1 MPEPRAT
8 APHRLLIHNARIY
21 PDASGATAAAML
33 FEGGRVRWLGQAG
46 DALPPAEQII
56 DAQGKTLLPGLID
69 AHAHLLWM
77 AIDRLTWNLAG
88 PHGPRSLAELLDGL
102 RDRRLDAGEW
112 IVANGLSEARLA
124 EQRLPTRWELDA
136 VVPDRPVVLRRAC
149 GHAAVVNSVALRRA
163 GYRDD
168 AVDPVGGLLER
179 REDGVPNGVLREA
192 AAAVLYPMLPS
203 PAWAEVQTSLGA
215 VAQDCLALGLSTV
228 VEAAVGFTYGF
239 ETEWT
244 LWHALRAAAP
254 FPLRMGFMLAIGPT
268 EAAMRGLRPTRDPDW
283 QVATLKFFSDGTL
296 GSRTA
301 ALQAPYCACGQ
312 RKGLL
317 MNAPQALRRHVA
329 QAARDGWQVAVH
341 AIGDQGVEEAVAAI
355 EGAPAPQGMPHRLEH
370 LGLAS
375 DRLCD
380 RLAQARIAV
389 VTQSSF
395 IERMGDSFEA
405 ALGPQRS
412 QALYRARALLE
423 RGVLLAGSSDAP
435 AGALSPFVSMADA
448 RERRTARGTVLGADE
463 RLSASQ
469 AVRCH
474 TENAAAVLGRAE
486 DLGHLR
492 VGAAA
497 DAILVDTDPYRAG
510 AGEVR
515 ETRLLLHVRG
525 GAVVLE
531 RATSTE

>member
-1 MPEPRAT
+1 MPEPHRA
-8 APHRLLIHNARIY
+8 APPRLLIYNAAIY
-21 PDASGATAAAML
+21 PDSSGATAAAVL
-33 FEGGRVRWLGQAG
+33 FEGGRVRWVGQAG
-46 DALPPAEQII
+46 DALPAAEHRI

-69 AHAHLLWM
+69 PHAHLLWM
-77 AIDRLTWNLAG
+77 AIDRLTWNLGG
-88 PHGPRSLAELLDGL
+88 PHGPGSLADLMDGL
-102 RDRRLDAGEW
+102 RDRRLDSGEW
-112 IVANGLSEARLA
+112 IVAHGLSEARLA

-136 VVPDRPVVLRRAC
+136 VVSDRPVVLRRAC
-149 GHAAVVNSVALRRA
+149 GHAAVANTLALRRA
-163 GYRDD
+163 GYADD
-168 AVDPVGGLLER
+168 AVDPVGGMLER

-203 PAWAEVQTSLGA
+203 PALADVQASLGV

-239 ETEWT
+239 ETEWQ
-244 LWHALRAAAP
+244 LWNALRGAAP

-268 EAAMRGLRPTRDPDW
+268 EAAMRGLRPTREPDW

-301 ALQAPYCACGQ
+301 ALHAPYCACGQ

-317 MNAPQALRRHVA
+317 KNPPQALRRHVA

-341 AIGDQGVEEAVAAI
+341 AIGDQGVEEAVAAM
-355 EGAPAPQGMPHRLEH
+355 EGAAPLPGMPHRLEH
-370 LGLAS
+370 LGLAP
-375 DRLCD
+375 DPLCD

-389 VTQSSF
+389 VTQASF
-395 IERMGDSFEA
+395 IERMGDSFAA

-412 QALYRARALLE
+412 PLLYRAHALLE

-435 AGALSPFVSMADA
+435 AGALSPFESMAAA
-448 RERRTARGTVLGADE
+448 RERRTATGHVLGAAE

-469 AVRCH
+469 AMRCH
-474 TENAAAVLGRAE
+474 TENAAAVLGRDDE
-486 DLGHLR
+486 LGHLR

-510 AGEVR
+510 ASEVR
-515 ETRLLLHVRG
+515 ATKVLLHVRG
-525 GAVVLE
+525 GAVVWS
-531 RATSTE
+531 RAVS

>member
-1 MPEPRAT
+1 MPEPRSV
-8 APHRLLIHNARIY
+8 PRLLIHNARIY
-21 PDASGATAAAML
+21 PDASGATAAAVL
-33 FEGGRVRWLGQAG
+33 FEGGSVRWLGQAG
-46 DALPPAEQII
+46 DALPAADQVI
-56 DAQGKTLLPGLID
+56 DARGQTVLPGLID

-77 AIDRLTWNLAG
+77 AIDRLTWNLSG
-88 PHGPRSLAELLDGL
+88 PDGPRSLAQLQEGL
-102 RDRRLDAGEW
+102 RDRRQDAGEW

-168 AVDPVGGLLER
+168 AVDPMGGILER
-179 REDGVPNGVLREA
+179 GADGVPNGVLREA

-203 PAWAEVQTSLGA
+203 PALVDVRASLGA

-239 ETEWT
+239 ETEWA
-244 LWHALRAAAP
+244 LWTALRDAAR
-254 FPLRMGFMLAIGPT
+254 FPLRMGFMLAVSPA
-268 EAAMRGLRPTRDPDW
+268 EAAMRGLRPQRDPDW

-301 ALQAPYCACGQ
+301 ALHAPYCACGQ
-312 RKGLL
+312 RKGIL
-317 MNAPQALRRHVA
+317 MNTPQALRRQVA
-329 QAARDGWQVAVH
+329 RAAQDGWQVAVH
-341 AIGDQGVEEAVAAI
+341 AIGDHGVEEAVAAI
-355 EGAPAPQGMPHRLEH
+355 EGATVLPGMPHRLEH

-389 VTQSSF
+389 VTQASF
-395 IERMGDSFEA
+395 IGRMGDSFEA

-412 QALYRARALLE
+412 KELYRARALLE
-423 RGVLLAGSSDAP
+423 RGALLVGSSDAP

-448 RERRTARGTVLGADE
+448 RERRSARGSVLGADE
-463 RLSASQ
+463 RLSAPE
-469 AVRCH
+469 AIRCH
-474 TENAAAVLGRAE
+474 TENAAAVLGRSG

-492 VGAAA
+492 VGAVA
-497 DAILVDTDPYRAG
+497 DAILVDTDPYRAN

-525 GAVVLE
+525 GAVVWS
-531 RATSTE
+531 ASGT